1 MSSFI
6 DVKYINL
13 VSPQLQKFKWKTTVL
28 ANARCPSC
36 GDSQTSK
43 NKARG
48 YFFKKKNDFFFK
60 CHNCGIG
67 MNLYNFL
74 DMVSPNLCKQ
84 YAVERYTNEG
94 GGNYKKPTLD
104 ELYPIKAT
112 ELKKYSY
119 VTIDS
124 LPQSH
129 ECVQYLLS
137 RNLTAEYWRHFRYA
151 EDFSVLGKE
160 IDEKYNLFQEPRLI
174 IPIFNKSS
182 ELVGVQGRILRNSKQ
197 KSKYITLRVND
208 APMCYGMN
216 NLKVREEI
224 IVVEGPIDS
233 IFLPNAL
240 ACLGSTNFIDFEEKF
255 NLENVIHVVD
265 NEPRNAA
272 IVSIVEQLTKNNK
285 RVCIWSGDNKYKDIN
300 EMILNGIDVHGIIL
314 KNTQRGLSALV
325 EFNNWRKISVKQ

>member
-13 VSPQLQKFKWKTTVL
+13 VAPQLQKFKWKSTVL
-28 ANARCPSC
+28 ANCRCPSC

-60 CHNCGIG
+60 CHNCGVG
-67 MNLYNFL
+67 FNLYNFL
-74 DMVSPNLCKQ
+74 DMVSPALCKQ

-94 GGNYKKPTLD
+94 SGNYKKPTLD
-104 ELYPIKAT
+104 ALYPVKAT
-112 ELKKYSY
+112 EIKKYSY

-124 LPQSH
+124 LPKSH
-129 ECVQYLLS
+129 DCVQYLLS
-137 RNLTAEYWRHFRYA
+137 RNLTTEYWKHFRYA

-160 IDEKYNLFQEPRLI
+160 INEKYNLFQEPRLI

-182 ELVGVQGRILRNSKQ
+182 ELIGVQGRILRNSKE
-197 KSKYITLRVND
+197 KTKYITLRVDD

-216 NLKVREEI
+216 NLKMREEI

-233 IFLPNAL
+233 LFLPNAL
-240 ACLGSTNFIDFEEKF
+240 ACLGSTNFVDFEEKF
-255 NLENVIHVVD
+255 NLDNIIHVVD
-265 NEPRNAA
+265 NEPRNKA
-272 IVSIVEQLTKNNK
+272 IVSVVEQLVRNNK
-285 RVCIWSGDNKYKDIN
+285 RVCIWPEENKHKDIN
-300 EMILNGIDVHGIIL
+300 EMILNGIDVYGMIL
-314 KNTQRGLSALV
+314 RNTQRGLSALV
-325 EFNNWRKISVKQ
+325 EYNNWRKISVK

>member
-174 IPIFNKSS
+174 IPIFDRTST
-182 ELVGVQGRILRNSKQ
+182 LVGVQGRSLSTSCKIG
-197 KSKYITLRVND
+197 KYITLRVD
-208 APMCYGMN
+208 DSPICYGLN
-216 NLKVREEI
+216 NLKNQDEI
-224 IVVEGPIDS
+224 MLVEGPIDS
-233 IFLPNAL
+233 LFLPNAL
-240 ACLGSTNFIDFEEKF
+240 ACLGSSNFIDFEEKF
-255 NLENVIHVVD
+255 KLKDIIHIVD
-265 NEPRNAA
+265 NEPRNKA
-272 IVSIVEQLTKNNK
+272 IVSVVGRLVKTDK
-285 RVCIWSGDNKYKDIN
+285 RVCIWPSKNKSKDIN
-300 EMILNGIDVHGIIL
+300 EMVLKGIDVCGMIRE
-314 KNTQRGLSALV
+314 NTHQGLSSLV
-325 EFNNWRKISVKQ
+325 EFNKWRKTNDE